1 MSAPRVYIRASNTP
15 CVCTS
20 AMSNFF
26 SGIHGAQFP
35 QVVMNTGPLPSQGG
49 LPAPLHDTADARI
62 NYGSTLLGDLNPYAY
77 GQPGFLSSQ
86 QGYQNHPHRM
96 HKFIPGVN
104 LPEPAVGTPDLF
116 FMSHPVDDSD
126 VAFCL
131 KLDRRS
137 VFSSGSVSK
146 GGAVSSAKATTVD
159 TFVNL
164 PTLNYILTGLQTCI
178 GNASPSRW
186 RDLLLALDTVRFAGF
201 STGDRIHLSDILHIV
216 RHRIFPF
223 GIVRGSEKQGGQ
235 NETGYSPATWPV
247 GFIAGMVIDGKDRNV
262 NNYWHH
268 MKVDAGDD
276 LVFRLK
282 LLPRRECESYT
293 LNHYYK
299 GIQRRSFAAAFKSQ
313 LCKPD
318 AQYVWQLVPD
328 KFSLEV
334 LSGEAS
340 LQGLNPRAAGP
351 TTRWNAD
358 STQDITGYYWQH
370 LGYWHIA
377 RSQVM
382 VGAYGDDDY
391 YYNDT
396 SHQMFVNH
404 LELTYSPTFTAVPQ
418 APVSLLGRGGG
429 IAFGVTFGGGGG
441 SGGGSGGGTGGGDS
455 MDYDD
460 SEEGFI
466 PGMSHR
472 GERPGRFH
480 GHGTT
485 ESDGPSR
492 LIHTQEERGRLRR
505 VDDLQHRPPSSMQ
518 RLRDP
523 TRQDHDETSGAAF
536 GSDSVESHS
545 RKGGFGGVLSM
556 AMNAVDARKR
566 KTTEATQAAEAAPP
580 APDPPV
586 SEDPAA
592 SAVLDSLLAAP
603 PPAARNAK
611 KANAGNA

>member
-1 MSAPRVYIRASNTP
+1 
-15 CVCTS
+15 
-20 AMSNFF
+20 MSNFF

-126 VAFCL
+126 IAFCL

-178 GNASPSRW
+178 GNAAPSRW
-186 RDLLLALDTVRFAGF
+186 RDLLMALDTVRFADF
-201 STGDRIHLSDILHIV
+201 KHNDRLHLSDILHIV

-235 NETGYSPATWPV
+235 NETGLSPATWPV

-282 LLPRRECESYT
+282 LLPIGECESYT

-299 GIQRRSFAAAFKSQ
+299 GIQRRSYAAAFKSA
-313 LCKPD
+313 LIKPD

-328 KFSLEV
+328 KFSLTVPAE
-334 LSGEAS
+334 EAS
-340 LQGLNPRAAGP
+340 LLGCTPRVAGP
-351 TTRWNAD
+351 TTKWNAK
-358 STQDITGYYWQH
+358 STLDIVGYYWQH

-382 VGAYGDDDY
+382 VGAYGADDY

-418 APVSLLGRGGG
+418 APVTIPGRDAGTG
-429 IAFGVTFGGGGG
+429 FGVTFGGGGG
-441 SGGGSGGGTGGGDS
+441 GGGGGRRGSGSGEEDEFMDVDPSSREEEHRPS
-455 MDYDD
+455 MA
-460 SEEGFI
+460 
-466 PGMSHR
+466 HR
-472 GERPGRFH
+472 GEGGARFH
-480 GHGTT
+480 GHGPTGG
-485 ESDGPSR
+485 DGPSR
-492 LIHTQEERGRLRR
+492 IIHTREERDALRR
-505 VDDLQHRPPSSMQ
+505 GNDPPPSATVPRM
-518 RLRDP
+518 REP
-523 TRQDHDETSGAAF
+523 TRPTPDGGGASA
-536 GSDSVESHS
+536 GATVLEVPS
-545 RKGGFGGVLSM
+545 RRGGMLGM
-556 AMNAVDARKR
+556 ALDAVDARKR
-566 KTTEATQAAEAAPP
+566 KVMETALAAEAVPPQAVPP
-580 APDPPV
+580 ASDKSDAV
-586 SEDPAA
+586 PASASDGSSA
-592 SAVLDSLLAAP
+592 SAVLDSLLVAP
-603 PPAARNAK
+603 TAAARGPK
-611 KANAGNA
+611 KAHAASNA